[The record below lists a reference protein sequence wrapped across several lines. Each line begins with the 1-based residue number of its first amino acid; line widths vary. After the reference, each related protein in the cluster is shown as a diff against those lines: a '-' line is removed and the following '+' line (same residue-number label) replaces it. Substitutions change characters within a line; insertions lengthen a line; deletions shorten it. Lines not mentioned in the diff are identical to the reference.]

1 MEGNINILRMVRE
14 CILSTLISILFTEE
28 VGCKL
33 RHIEEQD
40 TAGAIARDPRLAVE
54 GGIG

>member
-1 MEGNINILRMVRE
+1 MVRE

-33 RHIEEQD
+33 RHVEEQD